1 MKEFFQYYK
10 PYKGLFFLDF
20 GSAVFVGIL
29 ELIFPLITSI
39 FIDRLLPTKNWSWIV
54 IFVFILLFIYVVE
67 SVLKFIVT
75 YWGHK
80 LGTNIE
86 RDIRNELYEHIQKM
100 NFGFFDNQ
108 KSGKIIGRLTNDLM
122 DIGEVAHHGP

>member
-29 ELIFPLITSI
+29 ELVFPLITSI
-39 FIDRLLPTKNWSWIV
+39 FIDQLLPTKNWSWIV
-54 IFVFILLFIYVVE
+54 IFVFLLLFIYVVE

-75 YWGHK
+75 YWGINWGLILK
-80 LGTNIE
+80 EIFVMSFMS
-86 RDIRNELYEHIQKM
+86 IFKNEFWIL
-100 NFGFFDNQ
+100 
-108 KSGKIIGRLTNDLM
+108 
-122 DIGEVAHHGP
+122 

>member
-1 MKEFFQYYK
+1 M
-10 PYKGLFFLDF
+10 
-20 GSAVFVGIL
+20 
-29 ELIFPLITSI
+29 
-39 FIDRLLPTKNWSWIV
+39 
-54 IFVFILLFIYVVE
+54 
-67 SVLKFIVT
+67 T

-122 DIGEVAHHGP
+122 DIGEVAHQGPERWVCSCDDACGFICHYVDGSM